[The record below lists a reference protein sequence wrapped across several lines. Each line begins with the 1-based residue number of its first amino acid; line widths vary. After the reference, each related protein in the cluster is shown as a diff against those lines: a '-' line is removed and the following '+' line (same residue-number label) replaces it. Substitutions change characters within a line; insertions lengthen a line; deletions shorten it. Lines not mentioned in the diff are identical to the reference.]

1 MVIKSLSDI
10 PSALFYRLKT
20 WAEYSNANWNL
31 LLGIGMLLLIF
42 GIALV
47 YVYTKKIGKEDE
59 HSQKIYYISVNA
71 ILLTIVFLDILFPK
85 DYMWNQ
91 FFLYKYALA
100 FIVSGL
106 SLVYQYRKQFL

>member
-42 GIALV
+42 GI
-47 YVYTKKIGKEDE
+47 
-59 HSQKIYYISVNA
+59 YYISVNA
-71 ILLTIVFLDILFPK
+71 MLLTIVFLDILFPK

>member
-10 PSALFYRLKT
+10 PSALFY
-20 WAEYSNANWNL
+20 L

-71 ILLTIVFLDILFPK
+71 MLLTIVFLDILFPK